1 MNGVIGI
8 SSANAITL
16 SSFCRSADVF
26 LSPPLSRGLF
36 IFQVSPVVQLE
47 SDLPGTPGPENDGRR
62 RVNDGTDDASIKRFP
77 QRPPTAGNEV
87 RYRTL
92 FMVETELC

>member
-1 MNGVIGI
+1 MYGVIGI

-16 SSFCRSADVF
+16 SSLCRSADVF
-26 LSPPLSRGLF
+26 LSPSRRLF
-36 IFQVSPVVQLE
+36 IFLVQLE
-47 SDLPGTPGPENDGRR
+47 SDLPGTAGPENDGRR

-92 FMVETELC
+92 FMVETELR

>member
-1 MNGVIGI
+1 MDYGVIGI

-26 LSPPLSRGLF
+26 LSRRLF

-47 SDLPGTPGPENDGRR
+47 SDLPGTPGPENDG
-62 RVNDGTDDASIKRFP
+62 VNDGTEQTATPQLRDFP
-77 QRPPTAGNEV
+77 RDPRRRGTRCA
-87 RYRTL
+87 
-92 FMVETELC
+92 TELCYNLGILG